1 MTLHNEG
8 NYINDDPEH
17 NVLAATITQIA
28 PFCTEQDWLK
38 RDRDKNMDIH
48 KRYFQISFIE
58 WISESVL
65 KIQLTISQRCFW

>member
-28 PFCTEQDWLK
+28 PFCTEQD
-38 RDRDKNMDIH
+38 
-48 KRYFQISFIE
+48 
-58 WISESVL
+58 
-65 KIQLTISQRCFW
+65 